1 MSDRLTTTIAALFL
15 VACLAGSATL
25 AGHVQ
30 RQRNDL
36 KLVVATA
43 DTASMPPHVAI
54 VTAALGTFRGLAVD
68 LLWAR
73 AETLQ
78 FAGEFYE
85 AQTLSQWITTLQPR
99 FQKVWAFQAWNL
111 AYNISAATQVPAER
125 WGWVNRGIEL
135 LRSRGIPLNPRAA
148 NLYFELAWLY
158 QNKIGRVGD
167 KEHWYYKARLAAE
180 MQEFLGDLT
189 GGKTTAEAL
198 DRFARISS
206 APDTLAELEVKTPA
220 VHGAVDLLAAHGA
233 KPDEALVRM
242 LGRVLMTSGSLDAK
256 IMGKTALPPDTNRGL
271 LEAIATDRQTAAVLF
286 DHVVPHLQKRIL
298 EDRYR
303 MDTAEMLST
312 MERYGPLDWRH
323 PDSHGVYWSEQ
334 GVEASRSLD
343 RRQDV
348 NELMLVRSRLL
359 MIMELMRSGR
369 VELDA
374 ATNRVDLLPDP
385 RFARVYETA
394 IEEAFGLIASEQ
406 GVSAADFGN
415 AEESDLF
422 DTYEKFLNLATMLTY
437 LYGDE
442 AEAERYFML
451 LRELVTRRGYGD
463 EPVYADTLENFVAI
477 RFSSSVNVNLAD
489 LRQFLDAM
497 LRRAMLEGLAKGDL
511 KVFSRYVGVAHSVY
525 DRRYAAS
532 RLGEKLVLDETRL
545 LEFPKLVQNSF
556 ETLIKDPSLPVLTR
570 ARVWAWAPGQLR
582 EKCHAKLAE
591 TLAVQAKAAGLD
603 PDRAF
608 PPPAAAQDAAERTEA
623 SGSSLGSQSGQEGDG
638 RAMEDP
644 AGGRPNP

>member
-1 MSDRLTTTIAALFL
+1 MTDRFTITIAAFVL
-15 VACLAGSATL
+15 VACLAGSATF

-30 RQRNDL
+30 RQRSEL

-43 DTASMPPHVAI
+43 DTESMPPHVAV

-78 FAGEFYE
+78 NAGEFYE

-111 AYNISAATQVPAER
+111 AYNIAAATQVPAER
-125 WGWVNRGIEL
+125 WGWVNRGIDL

-167 KEHWYYKARLAAE
+167 KEHWYYKARLAGE

-189 GGKTTAEAL
+189 GGKTTAEAIE
-198 DRFARISS
+198 RFEKISS
-206 APDTLAELEVKTPA
+206 APDTLAELEAKTPA
-220 VHGAVDLLAAHGA
+220 IRRALDLLAAHGA
-233 KPDEALVRM
+233 RPDESLVRM

-256 IMGKTALPPDTNRGL
+256 IMAKTALPADTNRGL
-271 LEAIATDRQTAAVLF
+271 LDAIREDRETATLLF
-286 DHVVPHLQKRIL
+286 EHVIPHLQKRIL
-298 EDRYR
+298 EDHYK
-303 MDTAEMLST
+303 MDTDEMLAT

-323 PDSHGVYWSEQ
+323 PDAHGVYWSEK
-334 GVEASRSLD
+334 GVEVSQSLA
-343 RRQDV
+343 RREDV

-359 MIMELMRSGR
+359 MLMELMRSGR
-369 VELDA
+369 VELDP

-385 RFARVYETA
+385 RFARVYEQA
-394 IEEAFGLIASEQ
+394 IEEAFGLIASEK

-451 LRELVTRRGYGD
+451 LRELVTRRGFGD
-463 EPVYADTLENFVAI
+463 EPVYADTIQNFVAI

-497 LRRAMLEGLAKGDL
+497 LRRAMIEGLAKGDL
-511 KVFSRYVGVAHSVY
+511 KVFNRYVGVAHSVY
-525 DRRYAAS
+525 DRRYATS
-532 RLGEKLVLDETRL
+532 RPGEKLVLDETRL

-556 ETLIKDPSLPVLTR
+556 ETLIKDPSLPVLAR
-570 ARVWAWAPGQLR
+570 ARVWAWAPDKLR
-582 EKCHAKLAE
+582 DSCYQELSE
-591 TLAVQAKAAGLD
+591 TLRAQAEAAGLD

-608 PPPAAAQDAAERTEA
+608 PAPAASKEGRKNPESAVSEPTEDVGQDGAQRA
-623 SGSSLGSQSGQEGDG
+623 SE
-638 RAMEDP
+638 
-644 AGGRPNP
+644 

>member
-1 MSDRLTTTIAALFL
+1 MSDRLTTTVAALFL

-43 DTASMPPHVAI
+43 DTESMPPHVAI

-111 AYNISAATQVPAER
+111 AYNITAATQVPAER
-125 WGWVNRGIEL
+125 WGWVSRGIDL

-189 GGKTTAEAL
+189 AGKTTAEAL
-198 DRFARISS
+198 ERFAKISA
-206 APDTLAELEVKTPA
+206 APDTLAELEAKTPA
-220 VHGAVDLLAAHGA
+220 VRRALDLVAAHGA
-233 KPDEALVRM
+233 KPDEPLVRM
-242 LGRVLMTSGSLDAK
+242 LGRVLMASGSLDAK
-256 IMGKTALPPDTNRGL
+256 IMGKTALPADTNRGL
-271 LEAIATDRQTAAVLF
+271 LDAIGADRETAAVLF
-286 DHVVPHLQKRIL
+286 DHVIPHLQKRIL

-303 MDTAEMLST
+303 MDTAEMLAT

-323 PDSHGVYWSEQ
+323 PDSHGVYWSEK
-334 GVEASRSLD
+334 GVEVSQSLD
-343 RRQDV
+343 RRKDV

-359 MIMELMRSGR
+359 MLMELMRSGR
-369 VELDA
+369 VELDP

-385 RFARVYETA
+385 RFARVYEEA
-394 IEEAFGLIASEQ
+394 IEEAFGLITSEK
-406 GVSAADFGN
+406 GVSAADFGT
-415 AEESDLF
+415 AVEADLF
-422 DTYEKFLNLATMLTY
+422 DTYEKFLNLATMLSY
-437 LYGDE
+437 LYGDQ

-463 EPVYADTLENFVAI
+463 EPVYADTIENFVAI

-497 LRRAMLEGLAKGDL
+497 LRRAMLEGLAKGDF
-511 KVFSRYVGVAHSVY
+511 KVFNRYLGVAHSVY
-525 DRRYAAS
+525 DRRYATS
-532 RLGEKLVLDETRL
+532 QPGEKLVLEDTKL

-556 ETLIKDPSLPVLTR
+556 ETLMKDPSLPVLTR
-570 ARVWAWAPGQLR
+570 ARVWAWSPERFR
-582 EKCHAKLAE
+582 EQCYTVLAE
-591 TLAVQAKAAGLD
+591 TLRTQAEAAGLD
-603 PDRAF
+603 PARAF
-608 PPPAAAQDAAERTEA
+608 PAPAAAEDAAAKPANATA
-623 SGSSLGSQSGQEGDG
+623 AAGADGGPGGSRRPDEEPADG
-638 RAMEDP
+638 RRAP
-644 AGGRPNP
+644 

>member
-1 MSDRLTTTIAALFL
+1 MSDRLTTTVAALFL
-15 VACLAGSATL
+15 LACLAGSATL

-30 RQRNDL
+30 RQRKDL
-36 KLVVATA
+36 NLVVATS
-43 DTASMPPHVAI
+43 DTESMPPHVAI

-111 AYNISAATQVPAER
+111 AYNITAATQVPAER
-125 WGWVNRGIEL
+125 WSWVSRGVEL

-198 DRFARISS
+198 ERFAKISS
-206 APDTLAELEVKTPA
+206 APDTLAELEAKTPA
-220 VHGAVDLLAAHGA
+220 VRKALDLVATHGA

-242 LGRVLMTSGSLDAK
+242 LGRVLMASGSLDAK

-271 LEAIATDRQTAAVLF
+271 LEAIGADRETAAVLF
-286 DHVVPHLQKRIL
+286 DHVIPHLQKRIL

-303 MDTAEMLST
+303 MDTAEMLAT
-312 MERYGPLDWRH
+312 MKRYGPLDWRH
-323 PDSHGVYWSEQ
+323 PDSHGVYWSDK
-334 GVEASRSLD
+334 GVEVSQSLA
-343 RRQDV
+343 RREDV

-369 VELDA
+369 VELDP

-385 RFARVYETA
+385 RFARIYETA

-406 GVSAADFGN
+406 GVSAAGFGP
-415 AEESDLF
+415 AVEADLF

-437 LYGDE
+437 LYGDQ

-463 EPVYADTLENFVAI
+463 EPVYADTIENFVAI

-497 LRRAMLEGLAKGDL
+497 LRRAMLEGLAKGDF
-511 KVFSRYVGVAHSVY
+511 KVFNRFLGVAHSVY
-525 DRRYAAS
+525 DRRYATS
-532 RLGEKLVLDETRL
+532 RPGEKLVLEDTKL

-556 ETLIKDPSLPVLTR
+556 ETLLKDPSLPVLAR
-570 ARVWAWAPGQLR
+570 ARVWAWAPEKLR
-582 EKCHAKLAE
+582 DSCYQELSE
-591 TLAVQAKAAGLD
+591 TLRAQAEAAGLD

-608 PPPAAAQDAAERTEA
+608 PPPAGLKPNAQPTDEAAAPPSQAGQPTDA
-623 SGSSLGSQSGQEGDG
+623 
-638 RAMEDP
+638 P
-644 AGGRPNP
+644 

>member
-1 MSDRLTTTIAALFL
+1 MSDRLTTTIAVLVL

-30 RQRNDL
+30 RQRSDL
-36 KLVVATA
+36 KLVAATA
-43 DTASMPPHVAI
+43 DTESMPPHVAI

-111 AYNISAATQVPAER
+111 AYNITAATQVPAER
-125 WGWVNRGIEL
+125 WGWVSRGIEL

-180 MQEFLGDLT
+180 MQEVLGDLT

-198 DRFARISS
+198 ERFAKISS
-206 APDTLAELEVKTPA
+206 APDTLAELEAKTPA
-220 VHGAVDLLAAHGA
+220 VRKALDLVAAHGA

-242 LGRVLMTSGSLDAK
+242 LGRVLMASGSLDAK

-271 LEAIATDRQTAAVLF
+271 LEAIGADRETAAVLF
-286 DHVVPHLQKRIL
+286 DHVIPHLQKRIL
-298 EDRYR
+298 EDRYK
-303 MDTAEMLST
+303 MDTAEMLAT

-323 PDSHGVYWSEQ
+323 PDSHGVYWSEK
-334 GVEASRSLD
+334 GVEVSQSLA
-343 RRQDV
+343 RREDV

-359 MIMELMRSGR
+359 MLMELMRSGR
-369 VELDA
+369 VELDP

-394 IEEAFGLIASEQ
+394 IEEAFGLITSEQ
-406 GVSAADFGN
+406 GVSAAGFGI
-415 AEESDLF
+415 AVEADLF
-422 DTYEKFLNLATMLTY
+422 DTYEKFLNLATMLNY
-437 LYGDE
+437 LYGDQ

-463 EPVYADTLENFVAI
+463 EPVYADTIENFVAI

-497 LRRAMLEGLAKGDL
+497 LRRSMLEGLAKGDL
-511 KVFSRYVGVAHSVY
+511 KVFNRYVGVAHSVY
-525 DRRYAAS
+525 DRRYATN
-532 RLGEKLVLDETRL
+532 RPGEKLVLEDTKL

-556 ETLIKDPSLPVLTR
+556 ETLLKDPSLPVLAR
-570 ARVWAWAPGQLR
+570 ARVWAWAPEKLR
-582 EKCHAKLAE
+582 DSCYQELSE
-591 TLAVQAKAAGLD
+591 TLRAQAEAAGLD

-608 PPPAAAQDAAERTEA
+608 PAPAA
-623 SGSSLGSQSGQEGDG
+623 SKDG
-638 RAMEDP
+638 RKKPESSVSEPTGD
-644 AGGRPNP
+644 AGRDGAQRALE

>member
-1 MSDRLTTTIAALFL
+1 MSDRLTTTVAVLVL

-30 RQRNDL
+30 RQRKDL
-36 KLVVATA
+36 NLVVATS
-43 DTASMPPHVAI
+43 DTESMPPHVAI

-111 AYNISAATQVPAER
+111 AYNIPAATQVPAER
-125 WGWVNRGIEL
+125 WGWVSRGIEL

-180 MQEFLGDLT
+180 MQEVLGDLT

-198 DRFARISS
+198 ERFVKISS
-206 APDTLAELEVKTPA
+206 APDTLAELEAKTPA
-220 VHGAVDLLAAHGA
+220 VRKALDLVATHGA

-242 LGRVLMTSGSLDAK
+242 LGRVLMASGSLDAK

-271 LEAIATDRQTAAVLF
+271 LEAIGADRETAAVLF
-286 DHVVPHLQKRIL
+286 DHVIPHLQKRIL

-303 MDTAEMLST
+303 MDTAEMLAT

-323 PDSHGVYWSEQ
+323 PDSHGVYWSDK
-334 GVEASRSLD
+334 GVEVSQSLA
-343 RRQDV
+343 RREDV

-369 VELDA
+369 VELDP

-385 RFARVYETA
+385 RFARIYETA

-406 GVSAADFGN
+406 GVSAAGFGT
-415 AEESDLF
+415 AVEADLF

-437 LYGDE
+437 LYGDQ

-463 EPVYADTLENFVAI
+463 EPVYADTIENFVAI

-497 LRRAMLEGLAKGDL
+497 LRRAMLEGLAKGDF
-511 KVFSRYVGVAHSVY
+511 KVFNRFLGVAHSVY
-525 DRRYAAS
+525 DRRYATS
-532 RLGEKLVLDETRL
+532 RPGEKLVLEDTKL

-556 ETLIKDPSLPVLTR
+556 ETLLKDPSLPVLAR
-570 ARVWAWAPGQLR
+570 ARVWAWAPEKLR
-582 EKCHAKLAE
+582 DSCYQELSE
-591 TLAVQAKAAGLD
+591 TLRAQAEAAGLD

-608 PPPAAAQDAAERTEA
+608 PAPTA
-623 SGSSLGSQSGQEGDG
+623 SKDG
-638 RAMEDP
+638 RTKPESSVSEPTGD
-644 AGGRPNP
+644 AG